1 MARPQTH
8 GKIIGSFSGFFY
20 EEDREIADG
29 LEERRRRKGCSRSEI
44 IKDAIREY
52 VKKK

>member
-8 GKIIGSFSGFFY
+8 GKTIGSFSGFFY
-20 EEDREIADG
+20 EEEKQIADA

-52 VKKK
+52 VKPK